1 MGFDV
6 LIGNLAKAAQL
17 VVEPCSPVV
26 EVAAPDEDALGELEE
41 AGGQNTVSI
50 GVREA
55 EKWSRMTEEGNQKL
69 VCSQKPREGR
79 VSGRKE

>member
-17 VVEPCSPVV
+17 VVAPCSPVV

-41 AGGQNTVSI
+41 AGDRT
-50 GVREA
+50 R
-55 EKWSRMTEEGNQKL
+55 
-69 VCSQKPREGR
+69 
-79 VSGRKE
+79 